1 MMMTIMMMM
10 MKMVHHDDDN
20 GEECDDGDDNDDHG
34 DDGGVSHIPEYPL
47 MVPVCLDEN
56 NNTRISTPSPIP
68 VITSAIYYGVLQ
80 ANIFKMFRCFF
91 GGVKSGLG
99 TSIFRLLVVPLFG
112 RGGIGGGRL
121 GVSVPTDQGL
131 PAC

>member
-1 MMMTIMMMM
+1 MMMMMTIMMTM

-68 VITSAIYYGVLQ
+68 VITSAIYYSVLQ

-91 GGVKSGLG
+91 LGGKVWVGDEHLPIVSCA
-99 TSIFRLLVVPLFG
+99 SFWEG
-112 RGGIGGGRL
+112 RDWRGQTRGF
-121 GVSVPTDQGL
+121 SSH
-131 PAC
+131 